1 MSDLFISEQLFM
13 FYGGISNMI
22 FYTLDYTIE
31 KTLRQN
37 LSAEQ
42 KFLKNFSNEDFT
54 AKDAKFIYT
63 KITDHKWYVSEK
75 LKRDVGMTV
84 AAVDYFE
91 NFHETKAQKPRSQKF
106 YNSTRQVFE
115 NLSMTA

>member
-1 MSDLFISEQLFM
+1 MY
-13 FYGGISNMI
+13 YGGISTMI

-31 KTLRQN
+31 KTLKQRTT
-37 LSAEQ
+37 AEQ
-42 KFLKNFSNEDFT
+42 IFLKNFTGESFSP
-54 AKDAKFIYT
+54 KDAKFIYA
-63 KITDHKWYVSEK
+63 KITDHKWYISEK

-91 NFHETKAQKPRSQKF
+91 NFHETKDQSPRQEKF
-106 YNSTRQVFE
+106 YNSNRKVFE

>member
-1 MSDLFISEQLFM
+1 M

-42 KFLKNFSNEDFT
+42 KFLKNFSDENFT
-54 AKDAKFIYT
+54 AKDAKFVYT

-91 NFHETKAQKPRSQKF
+91 NFHETKTEKPRSEKF
-106 YNSTRQVFE
+106 YNSTKQVFE
-115 NLSMTA
+115 NLSLTA

>member
-1 MSDLFISEQLFM
+1 M

-31 KTLRQN
+31 KTLKQRQTV
-37 LSAEQ
+37 EQ
-42 KFLKNFSNEDFT
+42 NFLKNFTKEEFS
-54 AKDAKFIYT
+54 AKEAKFIYT
-63 KITDHKWYVSEK
+63 KISDHKWYVSEM

-91 NFHETKAQKPRSQKF
+91 NFHETKANRSRSEKF
-106 YNSTRQVFE
+106 YNSTKQVFE